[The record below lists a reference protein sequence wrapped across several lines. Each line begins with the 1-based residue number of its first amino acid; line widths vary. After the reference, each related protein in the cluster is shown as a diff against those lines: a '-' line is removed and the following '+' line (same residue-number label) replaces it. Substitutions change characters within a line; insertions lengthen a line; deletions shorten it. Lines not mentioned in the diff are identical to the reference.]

1 MRKTTYLQ
9 WLAGVAVL
17 LLTAG
22 CPVDINEGEGGDD
35 DAPTTPECPTQD
47 RVTVRFVHMAGGT
60 PVTRKPGVT
69 STRNLNVTRPDPA
82 DAAKTVTVTGLA
94 PGRAS
99 LVRLCGNR
107 MFTLGARLA
116 GASKDRVTTTI
127 TLPPATPNS
136 SELDAVM
143 TIILAG
149 ISDALKME
157 NGAEVPEN
165 PDSVAN
171 PLRFIVVPDTFDT
184 GNVTQLQ
191 VVHASR
197 KTAPMMGA
205 TVDVEVNPDKTG
217 AEVSALA
224 RYAFSVPE
232 TTRGTADTS
241 PSAVPVVFTQG
252 GTELV
257 KFSIAP
263 RMPIGAKG
271 LAILFDIEVF
281 DPDNPDQT
289 KVRPPVETKL
299 FLTGDDP
306 LLGAVAGGGVQF

>member
-9 WLAGVAVL
+9 WLAGLAML

-22 CPVDINEGEGGDD
+22 CPVDVNEGEGGDD
-35 DAPTTPECPTQD
+35 DVPADPECPAAD

-69 STRNLNVTRPDPA
+69 STRNLNITRPNPA
-82 DAAKTVTVTGLA
+82 DATKTLTVTALA

-107 MFTLGARLA
+107 MLTLGARLA
-116 GASKDRVTTTI
+116 GATKDRVTTPV
-127 TLPPATPNS
+127 TLPAATANAA
-136 SELDAVM
+136 ELDAVM
-143 TIILAG
+143 TVILAG
-149 ISDALKME
+149 ISDALKGE
-157 NGAEVPEN
+157 AGAEVPEN

-171 PLRFIVVPDTFDT
+171 PLRFIIVPDTFGT
-184 GNVTQLQ
+184 GNETQIQ

-197 KTAPMMGA
+197 KQPDTL
-205 TVDVEVNPDKTG
+205 DVEVNPDKTG
-217 AEVSALA
+217 NELTALA

-232 TTRGTADTS
+232 TTKGTADTA
-241 PSAVPVVFTQG
+241 PSAVPVVFSSG
-252 GTELV
+252 GTTRAT
-257 KFSIAP
+257 FSIAP
-263 RMPIGAKG
+263 RMPTGAKG

-281 DPDNPDQT
+281 DPDNPDPT
-289 KVRPPVETKL
+289 KVRPPVDTKL